1 MRCVDFRRRWQQ
13 LLDNRDEPQWDA
25 ELHDHAT
32 DCARC
37 HRLLNSPFPF
47 SQLEV
52 TTDDQLPPD
61 FALRT
66 IKRFRVEQ
74 RRRWAILIAVSASI
88 AAAVLGLARFPQ
100 PPTEAGPSLSVTAR
114 SFTSGNL
121 ADLSSQSSLA
131 GGQPPTDSGNAVSM
145 QKIAPM
151 VPDEW
156 ASLVRTWFSQAALA
170 QHLKLEPV
178 EELAESF
185 EPLASSFQVALH
197 VLRKSL
203 PVGRSNASFA
213 PHPPEPMERPTGGD
227 YHGKLHSFG

>member
-1 MRCVDFRRRWQQ
+1 MRCIDFRRRWQQ
-13 LLDNRDEPQWDA
+13 LLDDRDEPQWDA
-25 ELHDHAT
+25 ELQDHAAE
-32 DCARC
+32 CARC
-37 HRLLNSPFPF
+37 NSLLNSPLPF

-74 RRRWAILIAVSASI
+74 QRRWAILLAVSASI
-88 AAAVLGLARFPQ
+88 AAGVLGLARFPQ

-121 ADLSSQSSLA
+121 ADTRSRSLIAASPQTSS
-131 GGQPPTDSGNAVSM
+131 GKAVSM

-151 VPDEW
+151 IPDEW
-156 ASLVRTWFSQAALA
+156 ASLVRTWFSQAAFA
-170 QHLKLEPV
+170 QHLRLEPV

-203 PVGRSNASFA
+203 PVGRSNSSFA